1 MNRTKNS
8 RKGMG
13 SDIIGIAILFVIII
27 LALAF
32 YIGIKVFEKPSAPQ
46 KEYISS
52 KFAYDVI
59 DVVLRTNSADCKG
72 LSFKD
77 IIQDCA
83 SKISSGGS
91 NCDDGKPKTCTYAED
106 NLFNILKTHL
116 KEKEGMSYYFSI
128 STNQD
133 DFEGNLLTWNDLS
146 GTSKSFNFNSTEKD
160 IPAQC
165 PASKRSKT
173 YQIPNIA
180 GENIY
185 LKLDVCV

>member
-59 DVVLRTNSADCKG
+59 DVVLRTNSVAGECKE

-77 IIQDCA
+77 IIQECA
-83 SKISSGGS
+83 TRPDSECKT
-91 NCDDGKPKTCTYAED
+91 DGEKMCSYAEN
-106 NLFNILKTHL
+106 NLFNILSKHL

-133 DFEGNLLTWNDLS
+133 DFEGYLLTWTD
-146 GTSKSFNFNSTEKD
+146 GDFKSFNFNSTGQA
-160 IPAQC
+160 IPSQC

-173 YQIPNIA
+173 YRIPNIA